1 MGGDGV
7 LHHEAIGGEFYPHL
21 LSDMPAGA
29 LRSLAGRQ
37 LFWQR
42 RRLIAAV
49 SGYFFRPEGT
59 MCGLPHFVAASRK
72 CPIAAVGPGTHI
84 ALCHVLSARR
94 VSAER
99 SGAKR
104 MNRMWTL
111 LIAIRSSLWCVPMGM
126 V

>member
-1 MGGDGV
+1 MY
-7 LHHEAIGGEFYPHL
+7 GEGHL
-21 LSDMPAGA
+21 
-29 LRSLAGRQ
+29 
-37 LFWQR
+37 
-42 RRLIAAV
+42 
-49 SGYFFRPEGT
+49 
-59 MCGLPHFVAASRK
+59 VAASRK

-126 V
+126 VRLGRAGGVLRSWLFLRVRIVLQ